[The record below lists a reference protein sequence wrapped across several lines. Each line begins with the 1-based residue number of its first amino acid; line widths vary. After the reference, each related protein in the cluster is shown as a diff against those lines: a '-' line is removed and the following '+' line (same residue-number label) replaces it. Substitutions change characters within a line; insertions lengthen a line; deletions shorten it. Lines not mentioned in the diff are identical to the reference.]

1 MKAGFL
7 VMDKAPGM
15 TSHDIVAIVRAVTG
29 IKKVGHTGTLDPF
42 ATGVL
47 VLALGGATRFIQY
60 LDEKLKVYDATI
72 QLGAST
78 ETGDPEGDVLETAP
92 VPVLENVQSVLDSM
106 VGVQMQR
113 PPAYSAVKFKGKA
126 LYKYARAGEK
136 VEVPAREIEIYAMTL
151 LGQGEDW
158 IRVEIR
164 CSRGTYARVI
174 ANDVAKALG
183 TVGHLSQL
191 RRSQS
196 GNFTLKESV
205 DMPGLSQI
213 VASREDYQE
222 VFSRKGE
229 RVKWNPR
236 DDVQNALFARTQSLL
251 EAFPK
256 LPSVECSERETTR
269 IRTAGQ
275 VPPPPVGVK
284 DGERYLAVSGKEVL
298 ALLQAKGRIGQPV
311 RVVGEKSSRR

>member
-1 MKAGFL
+1 MKTGFL

-15 TSHDIVAIVRAVTG
+15 TSHDVVAIIRAVTG

-47 VLALGGATRFIQY
+47 VLALGSATRFIQY

-78 ETGDPEGDVLETAP
+78 ETGDPEGAIVETGPIPALNNVSEVLQG
-92 VPVLENVQSVLDSM
+92 L

-151 LGQGEDW
+151 LDQGEDW

-196 GNFTLKESV
+196 GSFTLDESV
-205 DMPGLSQI
+205 DMAGLAQI
-213 VASREDYQE
+213 VASREDYQA
-222 VFSRKGE
+222 VFSREGD
-229 RVKWNPR
+229 RVQWNPR
-236 DDVQNALFARTQSLL
+236 DDVREALFARMDSLL
-251 EAFPK
+251 EAFPH
-256 LPSVECSERETTR
+256 LPSVQCTDKEAVRLRS
-269 IRTAGQ
+269 AGE
-275 VPPPPVGVK
+275 VPAPPVGLK
-284 DGERYLAVSGKEVL
+284 DGERYLAVADKEVL
-298 ALLQAKGRIGQPV
+298 ALVQAVGRIGQAV
-311 RVVGEKSSRR
+311 RVVGEKRARR

>member
-1 MKAGFL
+1 VKTGFL

-15 TSHDIVAIVRAVTG
+15 TSHDVVAIVRAVTG

-78 ETGDPEGDVLETAP
+78 ETGDPEGAVVETGPIPALDKVAAVLQD
-92 VPVLENVQSVLDSM
+92 L

-113 PPAYSAVKFKGKA
+113 PPHYSAVKFKGKA
-126 LYKYARAGEK
+126 LYKYARAGEMI
-136 VEVPAREIEIYAMTL
+136 EMPAREIEIYAMTL
-151 LGQGEDW
+151 LDQGEDW

-196 GNFTLKESV
+196 GSFKLDESV
-205 DMPGLSQI
+205 DMAGLAQI
-213 VASREDYQE
+213 VASREDYQA
-222 VFSRKGE
+222 VFSREGD
-229 RVKWNPR
+229 RVEWNPR
-236 DDVQNALFARTQSLL
+236 DDVREALFARMQSLL
-251 EAFPK
+251 EAFPN
-256 LPSVECSERETTR
+256 LPSVQCTDTETAR
-269 IRTAGQ
+269 LRSAGQ
-275 VPPPPVGVK
+275 VPAPPVGVK
-284 DGERYLAVSGKEVL
+284 DGERYLAVAGKEVL
-298 ALLQAKGRIGQPV
+298 AIAQAVGRVGQAV
-311 RVVGEKSSRR
+311 RVVGEKRSRR

>member
-1 MKAGFL
+1 MKTGFL

-15 TSHDIVAIVRAVTG
+15 TSHDVVAIIRAVTG

-47 VLALGGATRFIQY
+47 VLALGSATRFIQY

-78 ETGDPEGDVLETAP
+78 ETGDPEGAIVETGPIPALNNVSEVLQG
-92 VPVLENVQSVLDSM
+92 L

-151 LGQGEDW
+151 LDQGEDW

-196 GNFTLKESV
+196 GSFTLDESV
-205 DMPGLSQI
+205 DMAGLAQI
-213 VASREDYQE
+213 VASREDYQA
-222 VFSRKGE
+222 VFSREGD
-229 RVKWNPR
+229 RVQWNPR
-236 DDVQNALFARTQSLL
+236 DDVREALFARMDSLL
-251 EAFPK
+251 EAFPH
-256 LPSVECSERETTR
+256 LPSVQCTDKEAVRLRS
-269 IRTAGQ
+269 AGE
-275 VPPPPVGVK
+275 VPAPPVGLK
-284 DGERYLAVSGKEVL
+284 DGERYLAVADKEVL
-298 ALLQAKGRIGQPV
+298 ALVQAVGGIGQAV
-311 RVVGEKSSRR
+311 RVVGEKRARR